1 MGKKSSLMVGEMI
14 LHWLPGGDF
23 RLDGGTLFA
32 TVPKTVW
39 GPVQPVA
46 IDNTA
51 LLSNDPLLIESRAG
65 LILVDSGLGEHCPQG
80 YSCTAPWALLQGLQS
95 LGIGREDINHVVVT
109 HGDFDH
115 AGGLTVAT
123 TGGGRQLTFPGAV
136 HHLQRAEWE
145 DLHAPHRR
153 SAGAY
158 DPVSLPLLSAGKLHL
173 VDGDE
178 LICPGITV
186 RLSGGHTR
194 GHQVVEIRS
203 GDHLALH
210 LGDLMPT
217 HNHVNPLWHLAYDNY
232 PLEVID
238 QKTEYLERYGQGDPW
253 FLFYHDPLVRACRLD
268 RQGAVKEIWPDPQA
282 KEA

>member
-1 MGKKSSLMVGEMI
+1 MGKKTLAVGEMI

-32 TVPKTVW
+32 TVPKAVW
-39 GPVQPVA
+39 QSLQPVA
-46 IDNTA
+46 ADNTV
-51 LLSNDPLLIESRAG
+51 LLANDPLLIESRDG
-65 LILVDSGLGEHCPQG
+65 LVLVDTGLGEQCPQG
-80 YSCTAPWALLQGLQS
+80 YACTAPWALLQGLEA
-95 LGIGREDINHVVVT
+95 LGIGREDIRHVVIT

-115 AGGLTVAT
+115 AGGLTLSSVD
-123 TGGGRQLTFPGAV
+123 GGRQLTFPGAV
-136 HHLQRAEWE
+136 HHLQQKEWE

-153 SAGAY
+153 SAEAY
-158 DPVSLPLLSAGKLHL
+158 DSVSLPLLSAGKLHL

-178 LICPGITV
+178 VICPGITV

-203 GDHLALH
+203 GNHLALH

-232 PLEVID
+232 PLTVID
-238 QKTEYLERYGQGDPW
+238 QKIEYLERYGQEDPW
-253 FLFYHDPLVRACRLD
+253 YLFYHDPLVRACRLG
-268 RQGAVKEIWPDPQA
+268 RQGKVNEAWPVPRVKDA
-282 KEA
+282 